1 MEDYPA
7 WLSVL
12 GDRPVRFFT
21 RIDSTNDEAA
31 AWALAGAPEGA
42 VVLAEEQTAG
52 RGRLGRPW
60 VAAPGSSLLMSV
72 ILRPAVPPDMLPRV
86 TLMGAV
92 ALADVLAEIGLVP
105 RIKWPNDVL
114 LQGRK
119 VAGILAEAVWHGE
132 ALRAVVLGIGLNVYR
147 QALPKEDA
155 VSFGATTVEMV
166 LGHSPDRRQ
175 LLARLLARVD
185 HWVDHLMDEAL
196 LESWRGYSATL
207 GRRIAAAVGG
217 EPLQGVAEAIDT
229 HGALLLRTDDGKLHR
244 LLVGDVTLL

>member
-1 MEDYPA
+1 
-7 WLSVL
+7 
-12 GDRPVRFFT
+12 
-21 RIDSTNDEAA
+21 
-31 AWALAGAPEGA
+31 
-42 VVLAEEQTAG
+42 
-52 RGRLGRPW
+52 
-60 VAAPGSSLLMSV
+60 
-72 ILRPAVPPDMLPRV
+72 
-86 TLMGAV
+86 
-92 ALADVLAEIGLVP
+92 
-105 RIKWPNDVL
+105 
-114 LQGRK
+114 
-119 VAGILAEAVWHGE
+119 
-132 ALRAVVLGIGLNVYR
+132 
-147 QALPKEDA
+147 
-155 VSFGATTVEMV
+155 MV